1 MAFPAARKSWLGL
14 HKKEPRAGYALGVHY
29 AVNLNYPG
37 SGECRGKW
45 MPPGRDVSKQAPD
58 AKTSPHSVAYPSR
71 EVAGPKQPSHLA
83 PFSAEPPARPSF
95 GIRVSAALK
104 IRLLLIRVPSS
115 GRRAERLLG
124 ELMAE
129 QPNAQPNAEKDK
141 AGRLPSGFQIPR
153 RFRPSPSKASTRN
166 LARRASPERCEGRSP
181 SLLF

>member
-1 MAFPAARKSWLGL
+1 
-14 HKKEPRAGYALGVHY
+14 
-29 AVNLNYPG
+29 
-37 SGECRGKW
+37 

-124 ELMAE
+124 V
-129 QPNAQPNAEKDK
+129 
-141 AGRLPSGFQIPR
+141 
-153 RFRPSPSKASTRN
+153 AS
-166 LARRASPERCEGRSP
+166 ADRASIPMRATVAQVLMREAA
-181 SLLF
+181 

>member
-1 MAFPAARKSWLGL
+1 
-14 HKKEPRAGYALGVHY
+14 
-29 AVNLNYPG
+29 
-37 SGECRGKW
+37 

-104 IRLLLIRVPSS
+104 IRLLIRVPSS

-124 ELMAE
+124 ELMAQ
-129 QPNAQPNAEKDK
+129 QPMAQR
-141 AGRLPSGFQIPR
+141 G
-153 RFRPSPSKASTRN
+153 
-166 LARRASPERCEGRSP
+166 EG
-181 SLLF
+181 